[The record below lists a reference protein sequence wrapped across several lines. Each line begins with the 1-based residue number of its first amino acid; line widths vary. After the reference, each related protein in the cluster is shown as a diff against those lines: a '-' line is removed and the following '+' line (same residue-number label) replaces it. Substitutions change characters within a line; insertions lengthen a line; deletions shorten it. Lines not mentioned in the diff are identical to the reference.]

1 MKALFALALVLLA
14 PVFASAEA
22 RKMSAEDALAAAASG
37 EIVLIDIRQ
46 PEEWAQS
53 GMAAGAV
60 PLPMRDRQI
69 GAKLG
74 AILERAGDR
83 PLAFICATGKR
94 SAYLTEQ
101 LVRAGVPN
109 VIDISEGMFGS
120 AAGPGWLKRGQPVEK
135 PGATFEDR
143 LESLAA
149 E

>member
-1 MKALFALALVLLA
+1 MKTLIALALVLLA
-14 PVFASAEA
+14 PVFAAAEA
-22 RKMSAEDALAAAASG
+22 RVMSAEDALAASEAG

-60 PLPMRDRQI
+60 PLPLRDKQI

-74 AILERAGDR
+74 AILDRAGDR

-101 LVRAGVPN
+101 LAKAGVTN
-109 VIDISEGMFGS
+109 VVDISEGMFGS

-143 LESLAA
+143 LEALAA